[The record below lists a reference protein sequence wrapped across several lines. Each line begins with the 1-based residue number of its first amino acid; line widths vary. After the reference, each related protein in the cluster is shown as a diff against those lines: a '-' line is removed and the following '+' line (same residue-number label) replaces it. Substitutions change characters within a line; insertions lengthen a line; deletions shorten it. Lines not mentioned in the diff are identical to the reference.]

1 MNSRDIDE
9 LMRMQDIVGRNSTQ
23 RLIEQAEQ
31 NALRESRHGLLNL
44 THDPFSRM
52 SEAERRFLTE
62 PRPEFERLASLQA
75 HELSGGYTRAAEMA
89 FERMREVADAA
100 SKFRTGGELFDYFEQ
115 SGRAERQ
122 ALAAFEGHREVE
134 RLWKGA
140 DAGWE
145 HMLRSERLLARAGV
159 FDHARDA
166 ATAYYTSMDAVT
178 RRLVESE
185 ALNPNSTK
193 YVAGLIEPL
202 DYHARFSMETLNR
215 LNGADL
221 SSRESAA
228 LGGSL
233 TLFNDQ
239 ITRLTAAVAPMI
251 QRPGRIVR
259 VRPPRV
265 EFNLPATQQRELLD
279 RTEEVPEDAGY
290 EALAPLA
297 PSSQLVDDAIACVM
311 LYERCNEARRL
322 RGEEPFFKPTT
333 RGTVA
338 ACWIGMIVADDRDK
352 FDLLIDQLYMLIY
365 EGAGGQK
372 QKYLVEYGGIM
383 ERPEC
388 DAVWD
393 IKQLRSKRSRHDIE
407 HGSEGDIRKKYRDLG
422 EMYRRLG
429 LSRFPQ
435 TPDEYALLQREVLR
449 NLRAFMTELAE
460 RIERGGAA
468 PPASE

>member
-1 MNSRDIDE
+1 
-9 LMRMQDIVGRNSTQ
+9 MRMQNIVGRNSTQ
-23 RLIEQAEQ
+23 RLIEQVER
-31 NALRESRHGLLNL
+31 NTLRETRLGLDNL
-44 THDPFSRM
+44 ARNPFSRM
-52 SEAERRFLTE
+52 SEAERRFLTQ
-62 PRPEFERLASLQA
+62 PQPEFERLAVLQA
-75 HELSGGYTRAAEMA
+75 LESRGGSMRAAEAA
-89 FERMREVADAA
+89 FERMRQIEDAA
-100 SKFRTGGELFDYFEQ
+100 SKLRKGGELYDYFER
-115 SGRAERQ
+115 GARAERQ
-122 ALAAFEGHREVE
+122 ALTAMKGREQVE
-134 RLWKGA
+134 RLWKRT

-145 HMLRSERLLARAGV
+145 HMLRSEQLLARAGV
-159 FDHARDA
+159 FEHARDA
-166 ATAYYTSMDAVT
+166 ATAYYASMDAVT
-178 RRLVESE
+178 RRLVESDV
-185 ALNPNSTK
+185 LNQNSTK
-193 YVAGLIEPL
+193 YIAGLIEPL

-215 LNGADL
+215 LAGANL
-221 SSRESAA
+221 SARESAA

-239 ITRLTAAVAPMI
+239 ITRLTAAVSPMV

-265 EFNLPATQQRELLD
+265 AFNLPATQQRELLD

-290 EALAPLA
+290 ETLAPLA
-297 PSSQLVDDAIACVM
+297 PSSQLADDAIACVM

-322 RGEEPFFKPTT
+322 AGEEPFFKPTT

-338 ACWIGMIVADDRDK
+338 ACWIGMIVADNRDK
-352 FDLLIDQLYMLIY
+352 FDFLIDQLYMLIY

-372 QKYLVEYGGIM
+372 QKYLVEHGGVM

-407 HGSEGDIRKKYRDLG
+407 HGSEGDIRKKYRELN
-422 EMYRRLG
+422 EMYSRLG

-435 TPDEYALLQREVLR
+435 TPEEYAILQRAVLR

>member
-1 MNSRDIDE
+1 M
-9 LMRMQDIVGRNSTQ
+9 
-23 RLIEQAEQ
+23 
-31 NALRESRHGLLNL
+31 
-44 THDPFSRM
+44 
-52 SEAERRFLTE
+52 
-62 PRPEFERLASLQA
+62 
-75 HELSGGYTRAAEMA
+75 RAAEVA
-89 FERMREVADAA
+89 FERMRQIENTA
-100 SKFRTGGELFDYFEQ
+100 SKFRAGGALFDYFER

-122 ALAAFEGHREVE
+122 ALAAFEGHEQVE
-134 RLWKGA
+134 RLWKAA

-145 HMLRSERLLARAGV
+145 HMLRSERLLERAGV

-166 ATAYYTSMDAVT
+166 ATAYYASMDAVT
-178 RRLVESE
+178 RKVVESE

-193 YVAGLIEPL
+193 YIAGLIEPL
-202 DYHARFSMETLNR
+202 DYHARFSMETLDR
-215 LNGADL
+215 LTGAGL
-221 SSRESAA
+221 SARESAA

-239 ITRLTAAVAPMI
+239 ITRLTAAVSPMI

-290 EALAPLA
+290 ETLAPLA
-297 PSSQLVDDAIACVM
+297 PSSQLADDAIACVM

-352 FDLLIDQLYMLIY
+352 FDFLIDQLYMLIY

-372 QKYLVEYGGIM
+372 QKYLVEHGGVM

-407 HGSEGDIRKKYRDLG
+407 HGSEGDIRKKYRDLD
-422 EMYRRLG
+422 EMYSRLG
-429 LSRFPQ
+429 LNRFPQ
-435 TPDEYALLQREVLR
+435 TPEEYAILQRAVLR

-468 PPASE
+468 PQASE